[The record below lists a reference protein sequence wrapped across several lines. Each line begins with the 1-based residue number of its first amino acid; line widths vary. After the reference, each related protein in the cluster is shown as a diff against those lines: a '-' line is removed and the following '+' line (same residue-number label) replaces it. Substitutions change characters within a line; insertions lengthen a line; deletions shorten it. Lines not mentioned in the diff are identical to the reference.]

1 MLEIYKIR
9 DYNITVVKKSKQK
22 ESLNSWGVKVM
33 TAFHVACI
41 ILSLIGLVSS
51 IAAMIISRR
60 Y

>member
-1 MLEIYKIR
+1 MIDFQIILN
-9 DYNITVVKKSKQK
+9 YNITVVKKSKQK